1 MSAIDRM
8 RSDLEQGGYAKGTRY
23 NYIAAVQR
31 FLKGISKA
39 PERVGVED
47 IRRYVEKLR
56 TRKQSASWLKVEMAG
71 IRYFFSVTLGRP
83 QLVAWMRWP
92 RQRTSLPVVL
102 AGTEVVALLLAV
114 SSPLYRAVITVMYAA
129 GLRVSEACALEVGDI
144 DSQRRVIHVRN
155 GKRGRDRFVMLGDR
169 LLTLLRSYWA
179 ANRPPKPLL
188 FPGPDGSR
196 PITPRS
202 VREAL
207 GAAVARAGLKKR
219 VNPHLLRHS
228 FATHLLELGTDI
240 RVIQHLLGHVSIRST
255 QLYSQVSRP
264 TIAKVKSPLDVLGTE
279 QGKALG

>member
-31 FLKGISKA
+31 FLREFSKR
-39 PERVGVED
+39 PERITIED
-47 IRRYVEKLR
+47 IRQYVEKLR

-71 IRYFFSVTLGRP
+71 VRYFFCVTLGRP
-83 QLVAWMRWP
+83 ELVAWMRWP
-92 RQRTSLPVVL
+92 RQRASLPVVL
-102 AGTEVVALLLAV
+102 SGSEVVALLAAV

-144 DSQRRVIHVRN
+144 DSQRRVIHVRY
-155 GKRGRDRFVMLGDR
+155 GKGGKDRFVMLADR

-188 FPGPDGSR
+188 FPGPDGKR
-196 PITPRS
+196 PVTARS
-202 VREAL
+202 VRSAL

-228 FATHLLELGTDI
+228 FATHLVELGTDI
-240 RVIQHLLGHVSIRST
+240 RVIQQLLGHASIRST
-255 QLYSQVSRP
+255 QMYSQVSLP
-264 TIAKVKSPLDVLGTE
+264 TVVKVKSPLDVLGTE
-279 QGKALG
+279 RGKALG